1 MKHKVLFLLFGFFS
15 SFFASVVFAQDVR
28 FPFQIVEIEKYYDN
42 SGYVNYEKDNPSF
55 SLDNYAF
62 VGKKANS
69 TSTKNTFRLI
79 CAFNISDIVDN
90 ATITSAKL
98 YWKGVSYSVESVST
112 IDIQIKEF
120 PSTSIS
126 SFAEAQW
133 SAIDNADE
141 LQTEGVPNYNEV
153 FVGEIPLN
161 SDFLT
166 YIKNSLSSDILYLS
180 FRGVDESN
188 FGTNLNTHY
197 CDFKTSSN
205 ASVEEGIGIKI
216 TFTVPVTTVN
226 LTAKNDM
233 NGWNGG
239 NIGVGIN
246 TSATSKPSPYPINN
260 VNIGN
265 IINLQAYENQSY
277 SGYNWI
283 WNDTEAPNE
292 KSEWRRE
299 IGGNSTP
306 ISNNQSTPYTVASND
321 NGANLIGKLKK
332 VCNLTFTN
340 SFNGISTTGS
350 IKVNGT
356 TVSAPT
362 AQYSVVEGNTIQV
375 EAIPQTY
382 NDIKYTFS
390 HWSDN
395 NSTTNPRTITAS
407 SHANFTAVYVGTA
420 IFTNYGINNRNL
432 HSNTYIQGQQQ
443 FVTLYWNL
451 HQSPNV
457 TQYKVRRGANIN
469 GTTTWSI
476 IATLGGTT
484 TSYVDNTFDLAS
496 SKYTGSIIMYDVKA
510 YYSPDQTLS
519 ANESI
524 TVYGNY
530 AEVNKAIVG
539 DSILIEMPAID
550 DFALESNYPNPFNP
564 TTQISYQLPENSFVN
579 LVVYNVIGQ
588 KVAELVN
595 QEQTSGKY
603 TVKFDASNLPSGVYI
618 YKLQAG
624 EFSDVKKMLLT
635 K

>member
-1 MKHKVLFLLFGFFS
+1 MKKRNKIFLLVVTFFL
-15 SFFASVVFAQDVR
+15 FVNITFASSVWF
-28 FPFQIVEIEKYYDN
+28 N
-42 SGYVNYEKDNPSF
+42 SPTNG
-55 SLDNYAF
+55 
-62 VGKKANS
+62 S
-69 TSTKNTFRLI
+69 T
-79 CAFNISDIVDN
+79 NI
-90 ATITSAKL
+90 
-98 YWKGVSYSVESVST
+98 G
-112 IDIQIKEF
+112 
-120 PSTSIS
+120 
-126 SFAEAQW
+126 
-133 SAIDNADE
+133 
-141 LQTEGVPNYNEV
+141 G
-153 FVGEIPLN
+153 
-161 SDFLT
+161 
-166 YIKNSLSSDILYLS
+166 
-180 FRGVDESN
+180 
-188 FGTNLNTHY
+188 
-197 CDFKTSSN
+197 
-205 ASVEEGIGIKI
+205 
-216 TFTVPVTTVN
+216 TVN
-226 LTAKNDM
+226 LQYNKST
-233 NGWNGG
+233 
-239 NIGVGIN
+239 N
-246 TSATSKPSPYPINN
+246 TSVYYIKMTDHNDNFYYSNSNDGIPQWWYISAGTYTWKLDLYEYIVGQGYKHTATKTITFYVKYSIEITNN
-260 VNIGN
+260 FNSG
-265 IINLQAYENQSY
+265 IINVDGNEKPNGFDAIKLSGENIALGAIDQPASD
-277 SGYNWI
+277 GYNYV
-283 WNDTEAPNE
+283 WNSN
-292 KSEWRRE
+292 
-299 IGGNSTP
+299 GNYDSDWGRKDENG
-306 ISNNQSTPYTVASND
+306 ISFVGLEGSNNRNYNYTVQSDD
-321 NGANLIGKLKK
+321 NGASIQARLRK

-340 SFNGISTTGS
+340 SFNGISSTGS

-362 AQYSVVEGNTIQV
+362 AQYSVVDGNTIQV

-390 HWSDN
+390 HWSDD
-395 NSTTNPRTITAS
+395 NSTTNPRTITAN

-432 HSNTYIQGQQQ
+432 HSNTYNPRMQQ

-524 TVYGNY
+524 TVYGNN

-539 DSILIEMPAID
+539 DSILIEMPAIE
-550 DFALESNYPNPFNP
+550 DFALNSNYPNPFNP

-579 LVVYNVIGQ
+579 LVVYNVVGQ

-595 QEQTSGKY
+595 QNQTSGKY
-603 TVKFDASNLPSGVYI
+603 TVKFNASNLPSGVYI

-624 EFSDVKKMLLT
+624 DFSDVKKMLLT